1 MSHTSPQQKQAL
13 KDLIRQLHAG
23 VSPAQ
28 VKREFKELLK
38 DVTPLQISEI
48 EQELVEEGM
57 SRDELQRLCD
67 VHITLFSEQLE
78 NQQLNVPQSHPIN
91 ILMEEHKILL
101 RISTK
106 LESTVRNSTD
116 RKDGFSADDKHVL
129 QHIAQDLTDAEK
141 HYLREENVLF
151 PLMEKHGITEPPAVM
166 WSEHNKIRDT
176 KKTLLHLVESLE
188 RSNTRQAKEE
198 ILETSC
204 SLNNL
209 MTNHFYKENNI
220 LFPTALRVVT
230 SDEWK
235 QIRKDF
241 DEIGYCCF
249 TPEELTMSPKPSE
262 PPTKTNATPEG
273 TWQFDTG
280 SLTRDE
286 AKAILD
292 SLPVDLSF
300 IDKTDAVKYF
310 NKPEERF
317 FVRTKAVIGRKVQRC
332 HPEKSI
338 HRVNEIVDAFKSGK
352 KNVAE
357 FWINLKD
364 RLIFIRYFAVRDT
377 NGDYLGTLEVT
388 QDITDI
394 QKIEGERR
402 LLDWKT

>member
-1 MSHTSPQQKQAL
+1 MGHTGEKQKQAL

-23 VSPAQ
+23 ASQAQ

-38 DVTPLQISEI
+38 RVTPLEISEI
-48 EQELVEEGM
+48 EQELVEEGL
-57 SRDELQRLCD
+57 SRDEIQQLCD
-67 VHITLFSEQLE
+67 VHMAVFREQLE
-78 NQQLNVPQSHPIN
+78 TQQLNVPQSHPIN
-91 ILMEEHKILL
+91 TLMEEHKILL
-101 RISTK
+101 KTMK
-106 LESTVRNSTD
+106 NLESGTRNSMNSAE
-116 RKDGFSADDKHVL
+116 GFSADAKSAVRL
-129 QHIAQDLTDAEK
+129 SAEDLKDSEK

-166 WSEHNKIRDT
+166 WSEHNKIREME
-176 KKTLLHLVESLE
+176 KTLLHLVEMLE
-188 RSNTRQAKEE
+188 GSDTRQVTEQ

-204 SLNNL
+204 CLNAL
-209 MTNHFYKENNI
+209 MANHFYKENNI

-241 DEIGYCCF
+241 NEIGYCCF
-249 TPEELTMSPKPSE
+249 TPEELTMSPKTSAPH
-262 PPTKTNATPEG
+262 TKKDAAPEG

-364 RLIFIRYFAVRDT
+364 HLIFIRYFAVRDEK
-377 NGDYLGTLEVT
+377 GDYLGTLEVT

-394 QKIEGERR
+394 QKIQGERR
-402 LLDWKT
+402 LLDWKS